1 VKRSTLEK
9 VLGQLSH
16 SGNSRSL
23 ALLAVRS
30 PLCYRSFVVSLPAR
44 PTSRAARRWIGAAV
58 VLLVV
63 LLQAATEL
71 LAGHERARV
80 LLRLGVAA
88 LQMPL
93 LMLTLSA
100 SFEWATRR
108 HLGSIKSLIMGAVIA
123 GVLGAAF
130 GMFFWKMGE
139 AYPAF
144 RIRPGQIVEPWRAAA
159 WGFLFGQFHLGI
171 WALAFVYPF
180 AVEDARL
187 RAFEA
192 ERLKSDAD
200 LARLRAHLEPHFLLN
215 TLNAIA
221 GLVTDD
227 PRAARRLLAALGDL
241 LRDATREDEMQ
252 AVGAEVEWLR
262 RYAAIFEARYDGMIT
277 FRWDVDPR
285 ASELQLPRLLLQPL
299 LENAVKHGAL
309 ARGEGGEV
317 VVSVHLDDETRLL
330 RCTVADNGPGIGDGP
345 ARSGA
350 FGLDAVRR
358 RLSLKDARAS
368 LGIESSAEGTRI
380 IVGWPVDAVARE
392 VA

>member
-1 VKRSTLEK
+1 MD
-9 VLGQLSH
+9 
-16 SGNSRSL
+16 
-23 ALLAVRS
+23 
-30 PLCYRSFVVSLPAR
+30 VVTPK
-44 PTSRAARRWIGAAV
+44 PTSRAARRWIGVAV

-71 LAGHERARV
+71 IAGHERPRILV
-80 LLRLGVAA
+80 RLGLAA

-108 HLGSIKSLIMGAVIA
+108 RLGSIATLLMGAAIA
-123 GVLGAAF
+123 GVLGALF
-130 GMFFWKMGE
+130 GVFFWKMTE
-139 AYPAF
+139 LSPAF
-144 RIRPGQIVEPWRAAA
+144 RMRPGGPPLDPWKSVAF
-159 WGFLFGQFHLGI
+159 GVLTGQFHFGI

-187 RAFEA
+187 RALEA
-192 ERLKSDAD
+192 ERLKSAAD

-252 AVGAEVEWLR
+252 AMGDEVEWLR
-262 RYAAIFEARYDGMIT
+262 RYAAILEARYDGTIT
-277 FRWDVDPR
+277 FRWDVDAR
-285 ASELQLPRLLLQPL
+285 ASELLVPRLLLQPL
-299 LENAVKHGAL
+299 VENAVKHGAL
-309 ARGEGGEV
+309 ARGKGGEV
-317 VVSVHLDDETRLL
+317 TIAVHVDDAARLL
-330 RCTVADNGPGIGDGP
+330 RCSIADNGPGIGEAP
-345 ARSGA
+345 TRSGA

-358 RLSLKDARAS
+358 RLSLKDERAE
-368 LGIESSAEGTRI
+368 LRIESSAAGTR
-380 IVGWPVDAVARE
+380 VLVDWPIDGALPAPALARPAALHDRATTTAAAE
-392 VA
+392 VT

>member
-1 VKRSTLEK
+1 MRISANQAVMA
-9 VLGQLSH
+9 
-16 SGNSRSL
+16 SRH
-23 ALLAVRS
+23 
-30 PLCYRSFVVSLPAR
+30 AR

-63 LLQAATEL
+63 LLQTATEL
-71 LAGHERARV
+71 LAGHQQTRV

-108 HLGSIKSLIMGAVIA
+108 HLSAVTTLVAGSVIA
-123 GVLGAAF
+123 GVMGALF
-130 GMFFWKMGE
+130 GLFFWKMGQL
-139 AYPAF
+139 YPAF
-144 RIRPGQIVEPWRAAA
+144 RARPGELVDVWRPVGF
-159 WGFLFGQFHLGI
+159 GFLFGQFHLGI

-187 RAFEA
+187 RALEA

-221 GLVTDD
+221 GLVTED

-241 LRDATREDEMQ
+241 LRDATRDDEMQ
-252 AVGAEVEWLR
+252 AVGAEVDWLR
-262 RYAAIFEARYDGMIT
+262 RYAAILEARYDGTIA
-277 FRWDVDPR
+277 FKWEVDPR
-285 ASELQLPRLLLQPL
+285 AAEVEVPRLLLQPL
-299 LENAVKHGAL
+299 VENAVKHGAL

-317 VVSVHLDDETRLL
+317 TVSVQLDGQEELL
-330 RCTVADNGPGIGDGP
+330 RCTVSDNGPGIGDAP

-350 FGLDAVRR
+350 FGLDAVRQ
-358 RLSLKDARAS
+358 RLSLKNPAAS
-368 LGIESSAEGTRI
+368 LAIDSSPSGTRA
-380 IVGWPVDAVARE
+380 VVAWPVHATSAPKE
-392 VA
+392 AA

>member
-1 VKRSTLEK
+1 MV
-9 VLGQLSH
+9 
-16 SGNSRSL
+16 
-23 ALLAVRS
+23 A
-30 PLCYRSFVVSLPAR
+30 LPAP

-71 LAGHERARV
+71 LSGHERPRV
-80 LLRLGVAA
+80 LVRLGMAA

-93 LMLTLSA
+93 LMLALSA

-108 HLGSIKSLIMGAVIA
+108 RLGSISSLIMGAAIA
-123 GVLGAAF
+123 GALGAAF
-130 GMFFWKMGE
+130 GLVFWKLGE
-139 AYPAF
+139 AFPAF
-144 RIRPGQIVEPWRAAA
+144 RMRPGQIVAPWRASA
-159 WGFLFGQFHLGI
+159 WGFLFGQFHFGI

-187 RAFEA
+187 RALEA

-221 GLVTDD
+221 GLVTED

-241 LRDATREDEMQ
+241 LRDATAEGEMQ

-262 RYAAIFEARYDGMIT
+262 RYAAILEARYEGAIT

-285 ASELQLPRLLLQPL
+285 ACDLQVPRLLLQPL
-299 LENAVKHGAL
+299 VENAVKHGAL

-317 VVSVHLDDETRLL
+317 LVSVHLDEDAHLL
-330 RCTVADNGPGIGDGP
+330 RCTIADNGPGMGDGP

-358 RLSLKDARAS
+358 RLSLKDPRAS
-368 LGIESSAEGTRI
+368 LGIESSAQGTRVV
-380 IVGWPVDAVARE
+380 VGWPVDASAIRSAAKAALAEPSDLLAGDVTRE

>member
-1 VKRSTLEK
+1 M
-9 VLGQLSH
+9 
-16 SGNSRSL
+16 
-23 ALLAVRS
+23 
-30 PLCYRSFVVSLPAR
+30 VSLPAR

-71 LAGHERARV
+71 LAGHERSRV

-93 LMLTLSA
+93 LMLALSA

-108 HLGSIKSLIMGAVIA
+108 RLGSIATLLMGAAIA
-123 GVLGAAF
+123 GALGALF
-130 GMFFWKMGE
+130 GLFFWKMGE

-144 RIRPGQIVEPWRAAA
+144 RMRPGPVVAPWRSAA
-159 WGFLFGQFHLGI
+159 WGFLFGQFHFGI

-180 AVEDARL
+180 AVEDVRL
-187 RAFEA
+187 RALEA

-241 LRDATREDEMQ
+241 LRDATREGEMQ
-252 AVGAEVEWLR
+252 PASAEIEWLR
-262 RYAAIFEARYDGMIT
+262 RYAAILETRYDGAIT
-277 FRWDVDPR
+277 FRWDVEPR
-285 ASELQLPRLLLQPL
+285 ACELQLPRLLLQPL
-299 LENAVKHGAL
+299 VENAVKHGAL

-317 VVSVHLDDETRLL
+317 VVSLHVDETRQTL
-330 RCTVADNGPGIGDGP
+330 RCTVADNGPGMGTGP
-345 ARSGA
+345 TRSGA
-350 FGLDAVRR
+350 FGLDAVRKQ
-358 RLSLKDARAS
+358 LALKDPRAS
-368 LGIESSAEGTRI
+368 LVIESSAEGTRAVVLWPI
-380 IVGWPVDAVARE
+380 DLAALPAIAVMNVGPRHDEPAVDDVPAE

>member
-1 VKRSTLEK
+1 M
-9 VLGQLSH
+9 
-16 SGNSRSL
+16 
-23 ALLAVRS
+23 
-30 PLCYRSFVVSLPAR
+30 VSLPTR

-71 LAGHERARV
+71 LAGHERPRV

-93 LMLTLSA
+93 LMLALSA

-108 HLGSIKSLIMGAVIA
+108 RLGSIVTLLTGAAIA
-123 GVLGAAF
+123 GALGALF
-130 GMFFWKMGE
+130 GLFFWKMGE

-144 RIRPGQIVEPWRAAA
+144 RLRPGPVVAPWRSAA
-159 WGFLFGQFHLGI
+159 WGFLFGQFHFGI

-187 RAFEA
+187 RAAEA
-192 ERLKSDAD
+192 ERLKSVAD

-241 LRDATREDEMQ
+241 LRDATREGEMQ
-252 AVGAEVEWLR
+252 PASAEIEWLR
-262 RYAAIFEARYDGMIT
+262 RYAAILETRYEGAIT
-277 FRWDVDPR
+277 FRWDIEPR
-285 ASELQLPRLLLQPL
+285 AYELQLPRLLLQPL
-299 LENAVKHGAL
+299 VENAVKHGAL
-309 ARGEGGEV
+309 ARAEGGEV
-317 VVSVHLDDETRLL
+317 VVSVRVDEEAEAL
-330 RCTVADNGPGIGDGP
+330 RCTVADNGPGMGIGP

-350 FGLDAVRR
+350 FGLDAVRKQ
-358 RLSLKDARAS
+358 LALKDPRAT
-368 LGIESSAEGTRI
+368 LVIESTPEGTSA
-380 IVGWPVDAVARE
+380 VVLWPIDLAALPALAVMNIAPRGDEPEDDDVSAAE